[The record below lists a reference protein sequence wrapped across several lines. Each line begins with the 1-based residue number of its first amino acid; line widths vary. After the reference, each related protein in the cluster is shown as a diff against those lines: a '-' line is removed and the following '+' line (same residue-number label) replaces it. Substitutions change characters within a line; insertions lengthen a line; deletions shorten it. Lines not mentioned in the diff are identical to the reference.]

1 MTKLSIGFPMSLH
14 IVMNSIKYIKNLRRW
29 MIGVVLFSF
38 FAGVSTVLT
47 LDPTINYLYIF
58 GFLLILLL
66 FLTSSISVVALW
78 WFFDER
84 RRLLT
89 ISQINQIVYQSLI
102 TSTVVVCVLVMN
114 QTGQLSLASGIL
126 VLGCYL
132 LYQLWANSN

>member
-1 MTKLSIGFPMSLH
+1 MSLH
-14 IVMNSIKYIKNLRRW
+14 IAMNSIKYIKNLRRW
-29 MIGVVLFSF
+29 MIGVVLLIF
-38 FAGVSTVLT
+38 FAGASTVLT